1 MYVYFAVLV
10 IMVKNCFNSARF
22 LLSAAK
28 YEQLPEDKGAEIV
41 FAGYSNVGKSST
53 LNALTSNK
61 QLARVSK
68 TPGRTQC
75 LNVFTL
81 NEEQRFI
88 DLPGFGYAKVP
99 RAMQADWHKTI
110 DRYFRERQSLV
121 GVVLIMD
128 IRNLLRPFEV
138 EMIEWTVQSHL
149 NLHIVLN
156 KMDKLKKQ
164 EVKRAVDDMNAFL
177 RQQNCSASLSLQ
189 ILSTLKQI
197 GSDELIEKVTQL
209 LLQRSNHV

>member
-1 MYVYFAVLV
+1 
-10 IMVKNCFNSARF
+10 MVGSCFNSARF

-28 YEQLPEDKGAEIV
+28 YEQLPEDIGTEIV

-53 LNALTSNK
+53 LNALTGNK

-81 NEEQRFI
+81 KEQQRLI

-99 RAMQADWHKTI
+99 KSMQDEWRKTI
-110 DRYFRERQSLV
+110 DQYLRERKSLI

-128 IRNLLRPFEV
+128 IRHLLRPFEI
-138 EMIEWTVQSHL
+138 EMIAWAAQSGLGLHL
-149 NLHIVLN
+149 VLN
-156 KMDKLKKQ
+156 KADKLKKQ
-164 EVKRAVDDMNAFL
+164 EIKQAIESVTAFL
-177 RQQNCSASLSLQ
+177 QEHAYRASLQ
-189 ILSTLKQI
+189 TLSTLKQAGI
-197 GSDELIEKVTQL
+197 EDLIATITEWLTE
-209 LLQRSNHV
+209 RSSYV

>member
-1 MYVYFAVLV
+1 
-10 IMVKNCFNSARF
+10 MVGSCFNSARF

-28 YEQLPEDKGAEIV
+28 YEQLPEDIGTEIV

-53 LNALTSNK
+53 LNALTGNK

-81 NEEQRFI
+81 KEQQRLI

-99 RAMQADWHKTI
+99 KSMQDEWRKTI
-110 DRYFRERQSLV
+110 DQYFRERKSLI

-128 IRNLLRPFEV
+128 IRHLLRPFEI
-138 EMIEWTVQSHL
+138 EMIAWAAQSGLGLHL
-149 NLHIVLN
+149 VLN
-156 KMDKLKKQ
+156 KADKLKKQ
-164 EVKRAVDDMNAFL
+164 EIKQAIESVTAFL
-177 RQQNCSASLSLQ
+177 QEHAYTASLQ
-189 ILSTLKQI
+189 TLSTLKQAGI
-197 GSDELIEKVTQL
+197 EDLIATVTEWL
-209 LLQRSNHV
+209 TERSSYV

>member
-1 MYVYFAVLV
+1 MA
-10 IMVKNCFNSARF
+10 KSCFNNARF

-28 YEQLPEDKGAEIV
+28 YEQLPDDKGREVV

-53 LNALTSNK
+53 LNALTNNK

-81 NEEQRFI
+81 DEHRRFI

-99 RAMQADWHKTI
+99 KPMQVEWNKTI
-110 DRYFRERQSLV
+110 DQYFRERQSLV

-128 IRNLLRPFEV
+128 IRNLLRPFEID
-138 EMIEWTVQSHL
+138 MIEWAVKSNLH
-149 NLHIVLN
+149 LHIVLN
-156 KMDKLKKQ
+156 KADKLKKQ
-164 EVKRAVDDMNAFL
+164 EIKMAVESVNGFL
-177 RQQNCSASLSLQ
+177 QQDACGASMQ
-189 ILSTLKQI
+189 ILSTLKQVGI
-197 GSDELIEKVTQL
+197 DELIGKITQWL
-209 LLQRSNHV
+209 TVEE

>member
-1 MYVYFAVLV
+1 
-10 IMVKNCFNSARF
+10 MVKNCFNSARF

-28 YEQLPEDKGAEIV
+28 YEQLPEDRGEEIV

-53 LNALTSNK
+53 LNTLTGNK

-110 DRYFRERQSLV
+110 DRYFKERQSLV

-128 IRNLLRPFEV
+128 IRNLLRPFEID
-138 EMIEWTVQSHL
+138 MIAWTLQSTV

-156 KMDKLKKQ
+156 KADKLKKQ
-164 EVKRAVDDMNAFL
+164 EVKFAVDEMNAFL
-177 RQQNCSASLSLQ
+177 HQQQGAASLQ
-189 ILSTLKQI
+189 TLSTLKQV
-197 GSDELIEKVTQL
+197 GVNELIGKITNWLNTEEPL
-209 LLQRSNHV
+209 C

>member
-1 MYVYFAVLV
+1 MT
-10 IMVKNCFNSARF
+10 KNCFNNARF

-28 YEQLPEDKGAEIV
+28 YEQLPEDKGKEIV

-53 LNALTSNK
+53 LNALTNNQ

-81 NEEQRFI
+81 DEYRRFI

-99 RAMQADWHKTI
+99 KIMQTEWNKTI
-110 DRYFRERQSLV
+110 DQYFRERQSLV

-128 IRNLLRPFEV
+128 IRNLLRPFEI
-138 EMIEWTVQSHL
+138 ELIEWTAQSNVGLHL
-149 NLHIVLN
+149 VLN
-156 KMDKLKKQ
+156 KADKLKKQ
-164 EVKRAVDDMNAFL
+164 ELKTAVESVNGFL
-177 RQQNCSASLSLQ
+177 QQNAYGASMQ
-189 ILSTLKQI
+189 TLSTLKKVGI
-197 GSDELIEKVTQL
+197 NELIGKIAPWLTEEE
-209 LLQRSNHV
+209 